1 MQNTLSQIRGF
12 KMGSLN
18 IASLTKH
25 LDELKVLMANEPLDI
40 LAINESR
47 LDISIP
53 DFHININGYNLIRR
67 DRNRN
72 GGGVCVFIRKS
83 IEFKHRTDLEKLEL
97 EMIALSIK
105 KPNSKAFLPRGIDLL
120 ILQLNVLTFL
130 KISLHVLT
138 MNLMIFM

>member
-1 MQNTLSQIRGF
+1 
-12 KMGSLN
+12 MGSLN

-25 LDELKVLMANEPLDI
+25 LDELKVLMANEPLEI

-53 DFHININGYNLIRR
+53 DFHIDINGYNLIRR

-105 KPNSKAFLPRGIDLL
+105 KPNSKAFLVTAWYRPPNSAIECFDIFEDFLTCVDNEFDDIYVMGI
-120 ILQLNVLTFL
+120 
-130 KISLHVLT
+130 
-138 MNLMIFM
+138 

>member
-1 MQNTLSQIRGF
+1 M
-12 KMGSLN
+12 SL
-18 IASLTKH
+18 
-25 LDELKVLMANEPLDI
+25 D
-40 LAINESR
+40 R

-105 KPNSKAFLPRGIDLL
+105 KPNSIRPFSLPRGIDLL

-130 KISLHVLT
+130 KITLHVLT